1 MSLFP
6 EAKVHASLDAQI
18 ACVKREVAMRRRA
31 YPRWVQQG
39 RMKQAV
45 ADHEIALMEEV
56 QATLQGLAE
65 ERRRG

>member
-1 MSLFP
+1 
-6 EAKVHASLDAQI
+6 
-18 ACVKREVAMRRRA
+18 MRRRA